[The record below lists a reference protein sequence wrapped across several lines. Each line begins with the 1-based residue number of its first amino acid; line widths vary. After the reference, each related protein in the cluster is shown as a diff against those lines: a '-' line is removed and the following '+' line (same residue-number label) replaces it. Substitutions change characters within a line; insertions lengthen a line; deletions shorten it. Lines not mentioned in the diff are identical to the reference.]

1 MNDYIYYSG
10 CSVKTNA
17 RHYEESILPVF
28 EKLGVHLEEMDDWNC
43 CGATATPSVDSAE
56 AAALNGRNLAIAE
69 KAGKDI
75 LAPCAACYLALKK
88 ANDFLTSAEP
98 EAGRILAELKKVGL
112 NYTGSIKVKHPVE
125 ILNREIGL
133 ERIREEVRRPLEGLR
148 IAVYYGCQVVR
159 PFSDFDDPDYPESM
173 DDLMRAIGAEPV
185 EYNAK
190 TRCCGGALTANL
202 DDLGANLNHILLKEA
217 EKKKADA
224 IVTLCPLCLFN
235 LEIAQDQVRKKY
247 KTEYGIPILFFSQLM
262 GWAFGFSKEEMGFS
276 RSLVPIRPFLDKIE
290 EGGTHVA

>member
-1 MNDYIYYSG
+1 MNDYIYYPG

-28 EKLGVHLEEMDDWNC
+28 EKLGMRLEEMDDWNC
-43 CGATATPSVDSAE
+43 CGATATLSVDSAK

-69 KAGKDI
+69 KAGKDVV
-75 LAPCAACYLALKK
+75 APCAACYLALKK
-88 ANDFLTSAEP
+88 ANDFLLSSEP
-98 EAGRILAELKKVGL
+98 EADKILEELKNLDLTYKGTV
-112 NYTGSIKVKHPVE
+112 KVKHPVE
-125 ILNREIGL
+125 ILNSEIGL
-133 ERIREEVRRPLEGLR
+133 DRIRNEVQRTLDGLR
-148 IAVYYGCQVVR
+148 VAVYYGCQVVR

-173 DDLMRAIGAEPV
+173 DNLMRAIGAETV

-202 DDLGANLNHILLKEA
+202 DDLGAKLNYVLLKEA

-235 LEIAQDQVRKKY
+235 LEIAQDQVIKKY
-247 KTEYGIPILFFSQLM
+247 GQKYRMPILFFSQLM
-262 GWAFGFSKEEMGFS
+262 GYSFGFSKEEMGFS
-276 RSLVPIRPFLDKIE
+276 RSLIPLRSFLTKIE
-290 EGGTHVA
+290 EGGTHV

>member
-1 MNDYIYYSG
+1 MNDYIYYPG

-28 EKLGVHLEEMDDWNC
+28 EKLGLHLEEMDDWNC
-43 CGATATPSVDSAE
+43 CGATATLSVDSAK

-69 KAGKDI
+69 KTGKDV
-75 LAPCAACYLALKK
+75 LVPCAACYLALKK
-88 ANDFLTSAEP
+88 ANDFLGSPDPA
-98 EAGRILAELKKVGL
+98 ASRILEELKNLDL
-112 NYTGSIKVKHPVE
+112 NYKGTVKVKHPVE
-125 ILNREIGL
+125 VLGREIGL
-133 ERIREEVRRPLEGLR
+133 DRIREEVRRPLDGLKV
-148 IAVYYGCQVVR
+148 ACYYGCQVVR

-173 DDLMRAIGAEPV
+173 DEIIQALGAETV

-202 DDLGANLNHILLKEA
+202 DDLGAKLNYILLKEA
-217 EKKKADA
+217 EKKEADA

-235 LEIAQDQVRKKY
+235 LEIAQDQVAKKY
-247 KTEYGIPILFFSQLM
+247 KVDYRMPVLFFSQLM
-262 GWAFGFSKEEMGFS
+262 GLAFGLSKEEMGFT
-276 RSLVPIRPFLDKIE
+276 RSLIPIRPFLNKLE

>member
-43 CGATATPSVDSAE
+43 CGATATPSVDSAK
-56 AAALNGRNLAIAE
+56 AVALNGRNLAIAE

-88 ANDFLTSAEP
+88 ANDFLASAEP
-98 EAGRILAELKKVGL
+98 EADRILAELKKVDL

-133 ERIREEVRRPLEGLR
+133 ERIREEVRRPLGGLR
-148 IAVYYGCQVVR
+148 IAGYYGCQVVR

-173 DDLMRAIGAEPV
+173 DDLMRTIGAEPV

>member
-1 MNDYIYYSG
+1 MHDYIYYPG

-28 EKLGVHLEEMDDWNC
+28 EKLGIHLEEMDDWNC
-43 CGATATPSVDSAE
+43 CGATATLSIDSE
-56 AAALNGRNLAIAE
+56 KAAALNGRILAIAE
-69 KAGKDI
+69 KTGKNI
-75 LAPCAACYLALKK
+75 MAPCAACYLSLKK
-88 ANDFLTSAEP
+88 ANDFLVSSEP
-98 EAGRILAELKKVGL
+98 EALRILDEMKIMDLAYKGTV
-112 NYTGSIKVKHPVE
+112 KVKHPVE

-133 ERIREEVRRPLEGLR
+133 DRIRNEVQRPLDGLR
-148 IAVYYGCQVVR
+148 VAVYYGCQVVR
-159 PFSDFDDPDYPESM
+159 PFADFDDPDYPESM
-173 DDLMRAIGAEPV
+173 DCLMRAIGAEPV

-202 DDLGANLNHILLKEA
+202 DDLGAKLNYILLKEA

-235 LEIAQDQVRKKY
+235 LEAAQAQVRKKY
-247 KTEYGIPILFFSQLM
+247 GENYRMPILFFSQLM
-262 GWAFGFSKEEMGFS
+262 GFSFGFSKEEMGFS
-276 RSLVPIRPFLDKIE
+276 RSLIPIRSFLTKIE